1 MFFNVSSSLLK
12 FFNLSLSYQHLNTSL
27 WDNSLENYKTD
38 SNKSLYAKLDI
49 DTSMI
54 DKVRIA
60 EIFYQ
65 KSNVKDIFD
74 SSADENSLFG
84 YNIGLQMADNM
95 VFILKG
101 RKTYAQNE
109 FGEYEPVKTTQIES
123 QILF

>member
-1 MFFNVSSSLLK
+1 
-12 FFNLSLSYQHLNTSL
+12 
-27 WDNSLENYKTD
+27 
-38 SNKSLYAKLDI
+38 
-49 DTSMI
+49 MI
-54 DKVRIA
+54 SKVRIA

-65 KSNVKDIFD
+65 KSNVKNIFD

-84 YNIGLQMADNM
+84 YNVGLQMADNM

-109 FGEYEPVKTTQIES
+109 FGEYEAVKTTQIES